1 MRDKLSGISLRRTL
15 VCTHKVLGHTQTWA
29 EGLAMMKVATA
40 LNGMLPR
47 QASATPGHII
57 GTSFVM
63 CSALHGPDGLCDHEL
78 VVHDCGVGQ
87 DVNAQRVFE
96 RMRDLWLSDWL
107 LLGSQPVPPRE
118 DVLFI
123 IADAC
128 GVGRLTEWQNTG
140 MTQKPLASWEQIL
153 RRPVPCR
160 GSTPPTERGCNE
172 QSSSRSA
179 TVTSSAGSSGSAE
192 GSDAGAE
199 VGDDAVAQRPS
210 KRGLPETPATTVGAR
225 RDARMF
231 GSG

>member
-1 MRDKLSGISLRRTL
+1 
-15 VCTHKVLGHTQTWA
+15 
-29 EGLAMMKVATA
+29 MMKVATA

-47 QASATPGHII
+47 QASATPGHVI
-57 GTSFVM
+57 GTSFVL
-63 CSALHGPDGLCDHEL
+63 CSALQGLDGLCDHEL

-107 LLGSQPVPPRE
+107 LLYSHPVPPRE

-140 MTQKPLASWEQIL
+140 MTQKPLASREQIW

-160 GSTPPTERGCNE
+160 GSTPPTERGRNE
-172 QSSSRSA
+172 QFSSHSA
-179 TVTSSAGSSGSAE
+179 PPLQAAR
-192 GSDAGAE
+192 GAP
-199 VGDDAVAQRPS
+199 APRRAQTRVQ
-210 KRGLPETPATTVGAR
+210 KLEMTL
-225 RDARMF
+225 
-231 GSG
+231 